1 MKLLRIPLNM
11 FIFLLKFSMLRSNTN
26 NIHQN
31 KDLVPL
37 LKVIRMLRDSHSSP
51 FNLKTFYTN
60 AKISFVRLSKY
71 IKVSDHIQ
79 INIYV
84 QMRG

>member
-1 MKLLRIPLNM
+1 MSHKY
-11 FIFLLKFSMLRSNTN
+11 
-26 NIHQN
+26 
-31 KDLVPL
+31 LVPL
-37 LKVIRMLRDSHSSP
+37 LRVLRMLRVLHNSP
-51 FNLKTFYTN
+51 INLNIVYTN
-60 AKISFVRLSKY
+60 AKILFVRLSKY